1 MSKYQEPK
9 NIKNI
14 TVIGGGIIGSSWAAL
29 FSAYGKNVKISEPCS
44 DTRNTLL
51 ERIKKA
57 QKSIKI
63 LNNVNLKNKGKIIIC
78 KSLNEA
84 IHKTDFVQES
94 APDKSEIKKHI
105 FEDLDLNL
113 HRNIPV
119 ASSTSS
125 LLITPLQK
133 YCKTAERFFTGHPY
147 NPPSLM
153 PLVEIS
159 GGEKTDELLLEWASS
174 FYSLLGKY
182 PVKLNKEIIGHIA
195 GRLSAAL
202 WQEAVHLVSEGI
214 ADVESVDAAMVNGP
228 GLRSAAMGP
237 HLTYHLAGGQGGM
250 QYYIS
255 HLGKSQEKR
264 WSSLGKPKLDQ
275 TTSNMIVNGI
285 KEAAKNRP
293 IKNLEEERD
302 LAIIN
307 ILKSKQVSNKTK
319 K

>member
-44 DTRNTLL
+44 NTRNTLL

-113 HRNIPV
+113 HR
-119 ASSTSS
+119 
-125 LLITPLQK
+125 K
-133 YCKTAERFFTGHPY
+133 
-147 NPPSLM
+147 
-153 PLVEIS
+153 
-159 GGEKTDELLLEWASS
+159 ELKDINGRYVTTTILH
-174 FYSLLGKY
+174 
-182 PVKLNKEIIGHIA
+182 NDKEICIIEQKKIA
-195 GRLSAAL
+195 
-202 WQEAVHLVSEGI
+202 
-214 ADVESVDAAMVNGP
+214 
-228 GLRSAAMGP
+228 
-237 HLTYHLAGGQGGM
+237 
-250 QYYIS
+250 
-255 HLGKSQEKR
+255 K
-264 WSSLGKPKLDQ
+264 
-275 TTSNMIVNGI
+275 
-285 KEAAKNRP
+285 
-293 IKNLEEERD
+293 
-302 LAIIN
+302 
-307 ILKSKQVSNKTK
+307 
-319 K
+319 